1 MGGIGFAV
9 ARRPGSHPPGYG
21 PAVDGLAPG
30 RPRAPSAPRLATLAR
45 GGPQVLWG
53 AVHCKRRLP
62 ARAEQLA
69 AHGPQEFDLSLGD
82 LIARLLADA
91 ADFAAGHGPPPD
103 RRDALACST
112 PLRTAIAGCDG
123 VKSSRRFR
131 APPPTIP
138 FETGAAERRMYGAQ
152 PKGLAPA

>member
-1 MGGIGFAV
+1 MSGIGFAV

-30 RPRAPSAPRLATLAR
+30 RPRAPSARGVGTLAQ
-45 GGPQVLWG
+45 GGPQVLLG
-53 AVHCKRRLP
+53 AVDIEHHLP
-62 ARAEQLA
+62 APAGQLA

-91 ADFAAGHGPPPD
+91 ADFAAGHGPPPA

-112 PLRTAIAGCDG
+112 P
-123 VKSSRRFR
+123 
-131 APPPTIP
+131 
-138 FETGAAERRMYGAQ
+138 
-152 PKGLAPA
+152 